1 MAIMAGSA
9 FALPDVRIKKM
20 GRVGWRVLVRPLPFV
35 HLRDIL
41 LLSSEKKKIFLI
53 VFDPF

>member
-41 LLSSEKKKIFLI
+41 LLSFEKKKIFFNCL
-53 VFDPF
+53 